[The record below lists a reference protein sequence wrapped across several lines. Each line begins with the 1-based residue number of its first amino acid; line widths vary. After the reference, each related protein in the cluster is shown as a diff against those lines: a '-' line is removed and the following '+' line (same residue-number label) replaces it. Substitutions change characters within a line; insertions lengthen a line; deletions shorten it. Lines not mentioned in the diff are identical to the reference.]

1 MRHRLRPRLPV
12 AILAAALA
20 FTATACGEGSS
31 SGDDGTIRIGMI
43 AELTG
48 PFQSLGTEARKAA
61 ELAVDQ
67 VNEDGGIDGRRLE
80 LIVEDAQ
87 GRPEQSVLA
96 FNSFQDQGVA
106 AVLGSSSSLV
116 ASGTLPSV
124 DRAELPY
131 ISLTAH
137 DSQVTEDHPYVFA
150 VPALSS
156 DYAEALLRSYQAEGV
171 TRLAVA
177 YDTETQY
184 PLEGYEAMRELAG
197 EYGIE
202 IVATE
207 ETQFDAEDFS
217 PIFTH
222 VEDTDAQALV
232 VWLSGAGAVT
242 LVRQYADSGLD
253 IPIAFTGSQASE
265 LWLDPAGNAA
275 EGATV
280 PSSIGVVGDHL
291 PEGEQK
297 QAIEEISAPFEEEY
311 GYPPP
316 QFAMDGYTAV
326 EVLAA
331 AIEDAGGTDPEAI
344 REALEGLTLTTPN
357 GTFHYTPEDHSGLSA
372 DSVSVNTVVDGEF
385 LPTDWSMDRLGRLG
399 QGAE

>member
-1 MRHRLRPRLPV
+1 MRSRLTV
-12 AILAAALA
+12 ALLAAALA
-20 FTATACGEGSS
+20 LAAPACGGSSS

-43 AELTG
+43 TELTG

-61 ELAVDQ
+61 DLAVDQ
-67 VNEDGGIDGRRLE
+67 INADGGIDGRRLQ

-87 GRPEQSVLA
+87 GKPEQSVLA
-96 FNSFQDQGVA
+96 FNSFQDQGVT

-124 DRAELPY
+124 DRAEIPY

-156 DYAEALLRSYQAEGV
+156 DYAEALLRYYQDQGV

-184 PLEGYEAMRELAG
+184 PLEGHEAMRDLAA

-207 ETQFDAEDFS
+207 ETQYDADDFS
-217 PIFTH
+217 QIFTH
-222 VEDTDAQALV
+222 VEDSDAQALV
-232 VWLSGAGAVT
+232 VWMSGAGAVT

-265 LWLDPAGNAA
+265 LWLDPAGKAA
-275 EGATV
+275 EGAVV
-280 PSSIGVVGDHL
+280 PSAVGVIGDHL

-297 QAIEEISAPFEEEY
+297 RAIDEVSVPFEEEY
-311 GYPPP
+311 GYLPP
-316 QFAMDGYTAV
+316 QFAMDGYTGV
-326 EVLAA
+326 RVLAA
-331 AIEDAGGTDPEAI
+331 AIEQAGSTDPGDI
-344 REALEGLTLTTPN
+344 REALESLTLTTPN
-357 GTFHYTPEDHSGLSA
+357 GTFRYSAEDHSGLSA
-372 DSVSVNTVVDGEF
+372 DYVSVNTVVDGA
-385 LPTDWSMDRLGRLG
+385 LVPTDWSMRLLERLDRPEGE
-399 QGAE
+399 AP